1 MIPVTPEIR
10 ERLKSIKEKHPQY
23 YESYDKTLR
32 VACILLEKYLPQTIF
47 SVCEQPFAV
56 VKIPANTPEKEIKK
70 RLSRACDAEEALN
83 KMDLE
88 G

>member
-10 ERLKSIKEKHPQY
+10 QRLKSIKEKHPQY

-47 SVCEQPFAV
+47 TCLAQTYAV
-56 VKIPANTPEKEIKK
+56 VKIPPNTPEKEVKK
-70 RLSRACDAEEALN
+70 RLNKALDIEQSLLEE
-83 KMDLE
+83 DLK